1 MNAFE
6 RSEAGDLPP
15 RPSLVARIGREPLV
29 HFVVLGGLLFALWG
43 VTRRGKG
50 AAATVAG
57 TEVSRTIV
65 LRREDLASLRAR
77 FRGSWMREPSPG
89 ELADLVQGFLG
100 DEVLFHE
107 GMARH
112 LDRDDPIV
120 RRRVIDKMAA
130 LARPTPQNSN
140 PPRKE
145 LRRWYASY
153 PHRFVRPATVSFEQ
167 LYFGASG
174 DAAAEADAN
183 QALPALTDA
192 KPTDPPPPDVGQ
204 KVVLPGKLQ
213 NKTDFDLSQIMGG
226 QFVRALADAPVGHW
240 YGPVRS
246 RHGVHLIRVLGRA
259 PAGVPPFEEVE
270 DRVRAD
276 WMAQDIRGAGAAAES
291 LVSRYDIALPADVR
305 PEIETAPGLAPFLAR
320 AR

>member
-6 RSEAGDLPP
+6 RSQTGDLPP
-15 RPSLVARIGREPLV
+15 RPSLVARLGREPLV
-29 HFVVLGGLLFALWG
+29 HFAVLGGLLFALWG
-43 VTRRGKG
+43 AARRGRG
-50 AAATVAG
+50 AAATVGG
-57 TEVSRTIV
+57 TEISRTIV
-65 LRREDLASLRAR
+65 LRRDDVASLRAR
-77 FRGSWMREPSPG
+77 FRASWMREPTPG
-89 ELADLVQGFLG
+89 ELADLVQGFLS

-140 PPRKE
+140 PARE
-145 LRRWYASY
+145 VLRRWYASY
-153 PHRFVRPATVSFEQ
+153 PHRFLRASTVSLEQ

-174 DAAAEADAN
+174 DAAAETAAE
-183 QALPALTDA
+183 QALPALTGA
-192 KPTDPPPPDVGQ
+192 RPTDTPPPDVGQ
-204 KVVLPGKLQ
+204 KIVLPAKIR
-213 NKTDFDLSQIMGG
+213 NKTDLELSQLMGG
-226 QFVRALADAPVGHW
+226 QFVRELADAPVGRW

-246 RHGVHLIRVLGRA
+246 RHGVHLIRVLGRS
-259 PAGVPPFEEVE
+259 PAGVPPFDDVE

-276 WMAQDIRGAGAAAES
+276 WMVQDIRGAGAAAES
-291 LVSRYDIALPADVR
+291 LVSHYEIALPADVR